1 MILTLLML
9 HVLLSVVLI
18 GAITHQALSFWKPHA
33 ASGRHI
39 LTSFRAVRST
49 AYTNTIAILY
59 VLTSIGGSIVYP
71 TYVLD
76 AKKPLTDMNLNLAI
90 GAFEVK
96 EHLAMIG
103 IAILPAYVAYW
114 RKAENGQ
121 ELFTRK
127 ALTLMVAAFVWW
139 NFVVGHVLTDLRGIF

>member
-1 MILTLLML
+1 ML
-9 HVLLSVVLI
+9 HMLFSVLLI
-18 GAITHQALSFWKPHA
+18 GAVTHQALSFWKPHA

-59 VLTSIGGSIVYP
+59 VIVVIGGAIVYP

-76 AKKPLTDMNLNLAI
+76 VKKPLTDMNLRAAI

-96 EHLAMIG
+96 EHIAIIG
-103 IAILPAYVAYW
+103 LAILPAYLTYW
-114 RKAENGQ
+114 RHAETAL
-121 ELFTRK
+121 ELRARR
-127 ALTLMVAAFVWW
+127 ALTIMVACFVWW
-139 NFVVGHVLTDLRGIF
+139 NFVVGHVLTDLRGVF